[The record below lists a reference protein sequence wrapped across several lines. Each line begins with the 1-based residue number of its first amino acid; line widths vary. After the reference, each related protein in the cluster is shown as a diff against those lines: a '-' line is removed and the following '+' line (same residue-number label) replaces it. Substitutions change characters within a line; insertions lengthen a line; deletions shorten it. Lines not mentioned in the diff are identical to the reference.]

1 MEIDLDRFAIESRV
15 VRLLEF
21 IGHAEPCC
29 SLAMAI
35 GTTTNEVVCAG
46 KKLADERKVEFGEAG
61 GQRTLK
67 LLIPTKANYDRSKLD
82 SRS

>member
-35 GTTTNEVVCAG
+35 GTTTHAVVIVG
-46 KKLADERKVEFGEAG
+46 KKLVHDGKAEFGESG

-67 LLIPTKANYDRSKLD
+67 LLKPTKANYDRSKLD
-82 SRS
+82 PRS